1 MYAHV
6 YIRPDIEIAVGLLG
20 QYNIVE
26 YTRNQ
31 ELKIHLPL
39 GSVYSDLIFA
49 KCVNSRK
56 STSIKRLYTEDAISI
71 LQLLKAKIIT
81 CYEFVTQAI

>member
-39 GSVYSDLIFA
+39 GSVYSGLIFA

-56 STSIKRLYTEDAISI
+56 STSIKRRYTEDAVSI